1 MKGLHKSQIS
11 RITIYLVS
19 VGIFVVSIF
28 AVYGFKVSFRNY
40 YSDTYN
46 SYQEARWNS
55 VETELERSIE
65 IGRFGLVNASNKIQ
79 VEVKQQLDM
88 DRLKESLSKNLPY
101 PEFDLI
107 LRNSLQKNI
116 YTQQG
121 MDQNR
126 NSIFVITN
134 GRIIANYSHDKN
146 FVSGSA
152 ELGSNESVD
161 EAIANL
167 AYNKTLCKNALKKIE
182 NQYKDMI
189 VWQYHSPKD
198 KTMPMYDEVDMSTL
212 KDIFM
217 KYGVNGLK
225 SYTILIPVYIT
236 DYGNIFGEYDTP
248 ETMGKNNK
256 LVLVQKLNIGDCLY
270 VHYPEILNQLNLNEI
285 KTNYELFFTYIK
297 IFECILYI
305 SIITYICIVVVNL
318 NKIISE
324 EYDMHGRRI
333 NK

>member
-1 MKGLHKSQIS
+1 MKGLHKSQIN

-40 YSDTYN
+40 YIDTYN

-134 GRIIANYSHDKN
+134 GRVIANYSHDKK
-146 FVSGSA
+146 FVSGGGT
-152 ELGSNESVD
+152 ELGNTESVD
-161 EAIANL
+161 ALTSL
-167 AYNKTLCKNALKKIE
+167 AYNKPLCDNALKKIE
-182 NQYKDMI
+182 AQYKDNI
-189 VWQYHSPKD
+189 IWQYHSPKD
-198 KTMPMYDEVDMSTL
+198 KTMPMYEDVDMSTL
-212 KDIFM
+212 KDIFI
-217 KYGVNGLK
+217 KYGVEGLK

-236 DYGNIFGEYDTP
+236 DYGNIFDEYDTP
-248 ETMGKNNK
+248 ETLGKNNK
-256 LVLVQKLNIGDCLY
+256 LVLVQKLNIGDCLNA
-270 VHYPEILNQLNLNEI
+270 HYPKALTMLDLDEI
-285 KTNYELFFTYIK
+285 KTNYALFVTYIR

-324 EYDMHGRRI
+324 EYDSNGYRI
-333 NK
+333 RK